1 MDVFRSDTAARE
13 RRDDL
18 QVQALRPVAPQDGGF
33 AGLFRG
39 TVMDVRP
46 AGQYVV
52 FVRYVTEEEVP
63 EELTVCTPHP

>member
-1 MDVFRSDTAARE
+1 
-13 RRDDL
+13 
-18 QVQALRPVAPQDGGF
+18 VAPQDGGF
-33 AGLFRG
+33 PGLFRG
-39 TVMDVRP
+39 TVLDVRP